1 MDLCADRSDEVAP
14 TLTVKLYQYPA
25 VTNAA
30 NPPAITL
37 VNDTGGQTSDLL
49 VVDTPQYN
57 SIGGYWTVTFTG
69 TGRTGLA
76 IARATLNG
84 YTAEMTIDVTQTLL
98 LTSDKAAS
106 GVSVRYGGASE
117 TVLLTLTDAKNRPIA
132 AKQGESLTWEVTATK
147 QGGGYD
153 PGDVSIVD
161 CGEVMAKDAANG
173 LYEFTVSGFSGGIST
188 VSVTCT
194 YTYPEGTGWKSV
206 TARLLLSAKS
216 TRDAVGLVY
225 DLMED
230 TRVYTVANGEYRWEL
245 NDTPKT
251 GRADV
256 TVPTFSREAGKLYLF
271 AGSGYTEL
279 ADFAV
284 DTSRLSAVDAE
295 GDPVAVTATPGGI
308 QTAEGVQYREV
319 TFSGT
324 ETALISGSIVLTHR
338 TDGAVYTL
346 RLEKYTY
353 KPTT

>member
-1 MDLCADRSDEVAP
+1 MKD
-14 TLTVKLYQYPA
+14 
-25 VTNAA
+25 
-30 NPPAITL
+30 
-37 VNDTGGQTSDLL
+37 
-49 VVDTPQYN
+49 
-57 SIGGYWTVTFTG
+57 
-69 TGRTGLA
+69 
-76 IARATLNG
+76 
-84 YTAEMTIDVTQTLL
+84 
-98 LTSDKAAS
+98 
-106 GVSVRYGGASE
+106 
-117 TVLLTLTDAKNRPIA
+117 
-132 AKQGESLTWEVTATK
+132 GESLTWEVTATK

-161 CGEVMAKDAANG
+161 CGKVMAKDAANG
-173 LYEFTVSGFSGGIST
+173 LYEFTVTGFSGGIST

-194 YTYPEGTGWKSV
+194 YTYPEGTGQKSV

-225 DLMED
+225 DMTED

-251 GRADV
+251 GTADV

-284 DTSRLSAVDAE
+284 DTSRLSAVNAE
-295 GDPVAVTATPGGI
+295 GNDMTMPSITLGTI
-308 QTAEGVQYREV
+308 QTAEGVQYLEV
-319 TFSGT
+319 MFSGT
-324 ETALISGSIVLTHR
+324 ETALISGEIVLTH
-338 TDGAVYTL
+338 TDNAVYTL